1 MPTST
6 RPHPPI
12 DLAELREQ
20 ALCAAELPDTGEA
33 ERRLRVLVD
42 LLPNLAASQSES
54 LSGKPSGAA
63 LAADAVLQ
71 AGLSRVERLQ
81 DRLRESLD
89 HGLIAVERASQAA
102 DPDALA
108 RAVLAVAHVFFEV
121 GHFDEARRR
130 LTQVA
135 AMADA
140 PAELRLHA
148 RMNLAATLRAEGRLD
163 EAAAAFDALLPL
175 DAHTPPALA
184 ASTLINAAS
193 CYHQVDRAPD
203 ADVAL
208 VEARRALEGLHRP
221 DLEVWADTIGAWVA
235 NRARRA
241 TEAAALAERA
251 LQPGRPG
258 ATSATRGS
266 AARALAEVALW
277 RGLPDL
283 RDLALAALEAQVAEA
298 GGGRLHRDLVDL
310 HAALATIHE
319 ARGDL
324 AQAVHHLRTARE
336 LAARVQSQADQL
348 RLERE
353 ALRLELVRM
362 QVEADAMRFH
372 QEQLARANEALLVS
386 DHARARLLATLAH
399 DLRGPLTSVLA
410 LVDLVEPHDP
420 RSVTAGLRTLQAAV
434 DKMLAMLD
442 GALAPQA
449 QSGIAPVD
457 LVEVVDAAAQAFQGL
472 AARKGQRVEV
482 VSSAPAPVRASRVS
496 LGRLVDNL
504 LSNALKYGP
513 HGGVVRVELCSR
525 AGHTD
530 LVVLDQGP
538 GFPGIDPGE
547 GLLYGHQLSSRAT
560 GGEESF
566 GLGLHTVYQL
576 LAELGGILAL
586 GNRPEGGAKVRITL
600 PAA

>member
-1 MPTST
+1 MLSS
-6 RPHPPI
+6 PPPAPA
-12 DLAELREQ
+12 DLATLRAQ
-20 ALCAAELPDTGEA
+20 ALEAGELADAAEA
-33 ERRLRVLVD
+33 ERRLHVLQGLLAD
-42 LLPNLAASQSES
+42 LVATP
-54 LSGKPSGAA
+54 GAGPRGARDPQA
-63 LAADAVLQ
+63 LATEAVLL
-71 AGLSRVERLQ
+71 ATRSRALRVQ
-81 DRLRESLD
+81 QRLRDALD
-89 HGLIAVERASQAA
+89 LALEAVERAEQSGDA
-102 DPDALA
+102 DA
-108 RAVLAVAHVFFEV
+108 RARAGLAVGQVFFDV
-121 GHFDEARRR
+121 GHFEEARRR
-130 LTQVA
+130 
-135 AMADA
+135 MARVDEIPDA
-140 PAELRLHA
+140 PASLRLHA
-148 RMNLAATLRAEGRLD
+148 RMNRASTLRAEGRLD
-163 EAAAAFDALLPL
+163 EAASAFDALQPLPRDL
-175 DAHTPPALA
+175 SPALA

-193 CYHQVDRAPD
+193 CYHQVDRTQD
-203 ADVAL
+203 ADQAL
-208 VEARRALEGLHRP
+208 LEARRALVGLDRP

-241 TEAAALAERA
+241 AEATALAERA

-258 ATSATRGS
+258 ATAATRGS

-277 RGLPDL
+277 RGAPDL
-283 RDLALAALEAQVAEA
+283 RDRAVTTLEAQLADA
-298 GGGRLHRDLVDL
+298 GAGRLHREQVDL
-310 HAALATIHE
+310 HASLAALHE

-324 AQAVHHLRTARE
+324 ARAVQHLRAARE
-336 LAARVQSQADQL
+336 LSERVQAGVDQL

-362 QVEADAMRFH
+362 QVEADALRSH
-372 QEQLARANEALLVS
+372 QEQLARANEALLVA

-420 RSVTAGLRTLQAAV
+420 SSVAEGMRTLQAAV
-434 DKMLAMLD
+434 DRMLAMLD
-442 GALAPQA
+442 AALAPQA
-449 QSGIAPVD
+449 RSGVEPVD
-457 LVEVVDAAAQAFQGL
+457 LAGVVRAAALAFQGL
-472 AARKGQRVEV
+472 AARKGQRIEV
-482 VSSAPAPVRASRVS
+482 HAPSAAPVRASRVS

-513 HGGVVRVELCSR
+513 PGGLVRVEVSCR
-525 AGHTD
+525 AGRAD

-586 GNRPEGGAKVRITL
+586 GNRPEGGARVRITL
-600 PAA
+600 PSA